1 MHETL
6 REPVIGRYSTN
17 EQMVLSEHCS
27 LNADSV
33 PLVRIV
39 GSLLRISF
47 WVQMDTFYI
56 HCLDL
61 TGKYAKNKYYLSGFP
76 ENLLLTLEVLH
87 KASFI
92 FSF

>member
-6 REPVIGRYSTN
+6 EEPVIGRYSTN

-27 LNADSV
+27 LNVDSLTL
-33 PLVRIV
+33 LVHVV

-47 WVQMDTFYI
+47 WVWMDTFYI
-56 HCLDL
+56 YYLYL

-76 ENLLLTLEVLH
+76 ENLLPTL
-87 KASFI
+87 
-92 FSF
+92 

>member
-6 REPVIGRYSTN
+6 RKPVIGRYSTN

-33 PLVRIV
+33 TLLVHIV

-47 WVQMDTFYI
+47 RVWMHTFYI
-56 HCLDL
+56 HYLYL
-61 TGKYAKNKYYLSGFP
+61 IGKYAKNKYYLSGFP
-76 ENLLLTLEVLH
+76 EKLLLTL
-87 KASFI
+87 
-92 FSF
+92 